1 MILTVTL
8 NTALDLT
15 YGVPELVPHAS
26 HRVSDISERPGGK
39 GLNVARVL
47 AALGHETVVTG
58 FAGGST
64 GAVLRE
70 LLADLPTRD
79 ARSQDARSSDTR
91 SRGAGANG
99 PEADTTRPGPR
110 PETAVVPGGEDD
122 RAIPTGSA
130 PAPHASPAPRTA
142 PAPIIDAL
150 VTVAGNTRRTIAVVD
165 RTTGDTTQLNEPG
178 PLISADEW
186 SAFLDRY
193 EELLAEVD
201 AVALCGS
208 LPPGIHVGA
217 YAELI
222 RPARAAGVPVL
233 LDTSGEPLRRG
244 IAARPDLIKPN
255 ADELAQLTGSRDPLR
270 ATRDARR
277 RGAHGVVASLGPDG
291 MLAVTPDG
299 VWQASPPDRVRGNPT
314 GAGDS
319 AVAGLLSGLVEGLG
333 WPDRLR
339 RAVALS
345 TATVLSPTAG
355 DFDRAAY
362 EELLPGVGV
371 EEHPRVA

>member
-47 AALGHETVVTG
+47 SALGHETVVTG
-58 FAGGST
+58 FAGGAT

-70 LLADLPTRD
+70 LLAGLSPRGGGPV
-79 ARSQDARSSDTR
+79 
-91 SRGAGANG
+91 GAG
-99 PEADTTRPGPR
+99 
-110 PETAVVPGGEDD
+110 
-122 RAIPTGSA
+122 
-130 PAPHASPAPRTA
+130 TA
-142 PAPIIDAL
+142 PAPIGDAL
-150 VTVAGNTRRTIAVVD
+150 VEVAGNTRRTIAVVD
-165 RTTGDTTQLNEPG
+165 RATGDTTQLNEPG
-178 PLISADEW
+178 PVVGAEEW
-186 SAFLDRY
+186 AALLVRY
-193 EELLAEVD
+193 EELLVGAD

-222 RPARAAGVPVL
+222 RAARAAGVPVL

-277 RGAHGVVASLGPDG
+277 RGAHAVVASLGPDG

-299 VWQASPPDRVRGNPT
+299 VWQASPPARVRGNPT

-355 DFDRAAY
+355 DFDRAVY
-362 EELLPGVGV
+362 EELLPRVGV
-371 EEHPRVA
+371 EEHPPAG

>member
-26 HRVSDISERPGGK
+26 HRVGDVAERPGGK

-47 AALGHETVVTG
+47 SALGQATVVTG

-64 GAVLRE
+64 GAALRE
-70 LLADLPTRD
+70 LLAHLPPRD
-79 ARSQDARSSDTR
+79 TTGTDTR
-91 SRGAGANG
+91 AAAATVI
-99 PEADTTRPGPR
+99 PAATPATVIP
-110 PETAVVPGGEDD
+110 AV
-122 RAIPTGSA
+122 T
-130 PAPHASPAPRTA
+130 
-142 PAPIIDAL
+142 PAPITDAL
-150 VTVAGNTRRTIAVVD
+150 VTIAGNTRRTIAVVD
-165 RTTGDTTQLNEPG
+165 RATGDTTQLNEPG
-178 PLISADEW
+178 PLVTADEW
-186 SAFLDRY
+186 AALLGRY
-193 EELLAEVD
+193 EELLTGAD

-217 YAELI
+217 YAELV
-222 RPARAAGVPVL
+222 RLARAAGVPVL

-255 ADELAQLTGSRDPLR
+255 AEELAQLTGSREPLR

-277 RGAHGVVASLGPDG
+277 RGAHGVIASLGPDG

-299 VWQASPPDRVRGNPT
+299 VWRASPPAEVRGNPT

-319 AVAGLLSGLVEGLG
+319 AVAGLLSGLVEGLS

-371 EEHPRVA
+371 EEHTAAAREAVG